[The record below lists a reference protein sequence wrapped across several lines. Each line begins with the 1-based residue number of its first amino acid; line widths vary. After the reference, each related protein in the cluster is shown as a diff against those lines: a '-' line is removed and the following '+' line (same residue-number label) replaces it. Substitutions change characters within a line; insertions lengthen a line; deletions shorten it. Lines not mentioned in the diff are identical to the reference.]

1 MTVALGIDT
10 TTKGPEPE
18 AKAWVLARWI
28 VHAVGVSSSWHV
40 FHKNRHE
47 QALNEA
53 YVELL

>member
-1 MTVALGIDT
+1 MALGIDT